1 MMVTLLDVVR
11 KAAAEEVEGTS
22 KCSLTLNGDAILQSL
37 FDEKATA
44 TVTDAD
50 KPLRR
55 LSTWKTY
62 DKDER
67 LICAE
72 SETLRNL
79 LFTTPANLTPKTF
92 SSLINPFL
100 NMVQEQIEGKTNKSE
115 NTLNLLEKVGPYL
128 GRELVKEM
136 VRFCVELRLWRH
148 LTLLL
153 GLSLPTSLC
162 LHIHLVEKLKEAK
175 RSDMLCL
182 MLERMTDIQPSDFL
196 LILSYFLC
204 PSKDDN
210 TMSSFRKERKQQA
223 LKAMEMEEHK
233 RSDFAFQQTALLVA
247 TAFDR
252 FSTTDFCFHFVVS
265 ASVDENVLGWVIER
279 IDNRE
284 VLKLVRYLLKWLAV
298 YSSCHLTGPLDFPAV
313 NVSRWVPS
321 LVSVIQWASVILD
334 ESFSTLLLGTEFHAE
349 FKSMEE
355 TVKNMV
361 EVASGA
367 SSLASIVELLR
378 SNPILPNNYTNSSGY
393 VDMISILH

>member
-284 VLKLVRYLLKWLAV
+284 VLKLVR
-298 YSSCHLTGPLDFPAV
+298 
-313 NVSRWVPS
+313 WVPS